1 VAGHPPFAAA
11 EAIPLP
17 DDSVEEDV
25 AFELGFGPARPQRFG
40 VARKPAA

>member
-1 VAGHPPFAAA
+1 MAGHPPFAAA

-17 DDSVEEDV
+17 DGDVEEDV
-25 AFELGFGPARPQRFG
+25 AVELGFGPARPQRFG